1 MKYTLLTSLL
11 ALSGCSS
18 QTHIMPNGHDG
29 YLIVMVGDSPLVSPN
44 KLLTD
49 SMLSSNKM
57 CRTLKK
63 LPKVEYTAVTAA
75 TLLST
80 PQSSL
85 QFVCV

>member
-1 MKYTLLTSLL
+1 MRYILIGSLL

-18 QTHIMPNGHDG
+18 KTHIMPNGHDG
-29 YLIVMVGDSPLVSPN
+29 YLLVMIGESALVSPS

-57 CRTLKK
+57 CRTLGRV
-63 LPKVEYTAVTAA
+63 PKVEYTEVTTA
-75 TLLST
+75 TLLT
-80 PQSSL
+80 LPQSSL